1 MKKIKYKFLSCQI
14 NEGTEENPIMKDV
27 LLEKV
32 IDYTEANMEIAKA
45 EAVGEISPPFD
56 DGQPETY
63 QPTVQEQLDAQ
74 AAAIV
79 ELMGVIYND

>member
-14 NEGTEENPIMKDV
+14 NKGTEENPILEDV
-27 LLEKV
+27 LLEKT
-32 IDYTEANMEIAKA
+32 IEYSEANMEIARA

-63 QPTVQEQLDAQ
+63 QPTESERLDALEV
-74 AAAIV
+74 AML
-79 ELMGVIYND
+79 EMMGVSL

>member
-32 IDYTEANMEIAKA
+32 IDYSEANLEVAKL
-45 EAVGEISPPFD
+45 EAVGDIVPFD
-56 DGQPETY
+56 DGQPEVY
-63 QPTVQEQLDAQ
+63 QPTTEERLAALEAAQL
-74 AAAIV
+74 
-79 ELMGVIYND
+79 EMLGVIIDG